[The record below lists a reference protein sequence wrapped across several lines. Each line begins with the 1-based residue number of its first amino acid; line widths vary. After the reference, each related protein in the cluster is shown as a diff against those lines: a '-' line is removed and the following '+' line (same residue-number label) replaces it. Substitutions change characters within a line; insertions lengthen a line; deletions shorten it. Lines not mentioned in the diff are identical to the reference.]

1 MMQRAQLQAPCSGPP
16 ASGATGNQHA
26 KFLQPI
32 SGKQIYSNKSGGVS
46 RKRRGK
52 EVLERWTGK
61 KNRQRNF
68 SNRIRDSISPQFL
81 TALDLGNLCSL

>member
-1 MMQRAQLQAPCSGPP
+1 MRRAQLQAPRWGPP
-16 ASGATGNQHA
+16 ASCATGNQHA

-46 RKRRGK
+46 RKRRRK

-61 KNRQRNF
+61 KNKQRNF
-68 SNRIRDSISPQFL
+68 SNRIKGSISPQFL
-81 TALDLGNLCSL
+81 TTLDLGNLCSL